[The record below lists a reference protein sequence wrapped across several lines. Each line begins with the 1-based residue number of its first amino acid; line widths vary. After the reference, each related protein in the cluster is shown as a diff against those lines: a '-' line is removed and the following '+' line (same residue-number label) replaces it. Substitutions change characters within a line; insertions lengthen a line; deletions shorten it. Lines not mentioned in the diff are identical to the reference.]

1 MAQTSLNDIR
11 VVPNPYITAAS
22 FEQPLPPGV
31 TSGRGERKVD
41 FTNVPAGS
49 TIRVFT
55 SRGDHVVT
63 LRHDGGIENG
73 TVSWNLRTSEN
84 LDIAFG
90 VYFYVVESPAGTKTG
105 KLAIIK

>member
-1 MAQTSLNDIR
+1 
-11 VVPNPYITAAS
+11 
-22 FEQPLPPGV
+22 
-31 TSGRGERKVD
+31 
-41 FTNVPAGS
+41 
-49 TIRVFT
+49 
-55 SRGDHVVT
+55 VT